1 MIPRA
6 ASPPAPGEITRLLLS
21 LSHGDRTALDQL
33 VPLLYRELRRIAA
46 AYLKRERRG
55 HTLQPT
61 ALVNELYL
69 RLAAQ
74 KRLESHSRAQFLAIA
89 ANLIRQILVNHAER
103 RRALKRD
110 AGERIDLDNAV
121 MLTVAPSLDVVA
133 IDKALS
139 KLAQLDARQSR
150 IVELRFFGGL
160 TEDEVAGVLGVSA
173 VTVARD
179 WRVARAMLHHELRSG
194 RMD

>member
-6 ASPPAPGEITRLLLS
+6 VPAPGEVTRLLLS
-21 LSHGDRTALDQL
+21 WSHGDRAALDRL
-33 VPLLYRELRRIAA
+33 MPLLYGELRRIAA

-69 RLAAQ
+69 RLVDQ
-74 KRLESHSRAQFLAIA
+74 DHVETYSRAQFLAIA
-89 ANLIRQILVNHAER
+89 ANLIRQILVNHALR

-110 AGERIDLDNAV
+110 GGARMDLEEAAA
-121 MLTVAPSLDVVA
+121 LICAPPLDVVA
-133 IDKALS
+133 IDKALD

-160 TEDEVAGVLGVSA
+160 TEEEVAGVVGVSA
-173 VTVARD
+173 VTVKRD
-179 WRVARAMLHHELRSG
+179 WRVARAMLYNELRCG
-194 RMD
+194 GID